1 MYFLIP
7 EKDDEKDKK
16 QQKVNNWNNSVI
28 YCCTENKNIKLQKKL
43 SWVIFENCLDKKTTR
58 SCQFKTSKK
67 SKESNCEL
75 FKRSWKN
82 SNNFNIRK

>member
-43 SWVIFENCLDKKTTR
+43 S
-58 SCQFKTSKK
+58 
-67 SKESNCEL
+67 
-75 FKRSWKN
+75 
-82 SNNFNIRK
+82 